1 MTTLPSNGCRKRERP
16 CIVTVVLSLSL
27 LATGMAKI
35 PQHRVKR
42 GIRTVR
48 YNRNTSLR
56 HAGSRFWMPDSAMS
70 QWHDSGFEPSE
81 LDRTQPTPK
90 ESTSLWLNEHDATWH
105 FHVDAGVVLQNR
117 HQRRLTGSVGIY
129 KGQQMQ
135 QLDEDPYQDSIVGNY
150 DNETYNVSTAVKFGV
165 RDNTT
170 NSSYIYSTSVSNAT
184 LTSPFQPMRIRVIL
198 SENQTGTQRLTKR
211 ERLALFGDILSPAIL
226 AWSAA
231 LRVNPVVGNLT
242 VDSSQLSDGVSC
254 GPGIHSGHPSVLV
267 PSDHITIGLNNTDFV
282 VYLSLSIHRPLE
294 NETADVPTT
303 SPTAAPSASPF
314 AFANWTRERTLSAG
328 ESPSAGYH
336 GAFLPVTT
344 EKGTNGTSLLNTTDP
359 YCVGDYLAAATYCS
373 TDQHDRPTAALIHL
387 CIGPDFFKKEL
398 INRNIVTV
406 MHELGHSLGFNPQAM
421 AHFRDLDGLP
431 VTTRDKDGNVVE
443 RLVQCTGPRSNRRFA
458 NVTLPSERILKF
470 SRVRGGIRVAQVV
483 TPSVRQVVRNHFDCQ
498 TLKGA
503 ELESWDA
510 VMVENETTSSCIGD
524 HWERRL
530 FRTDLMNSI
539 VDDVTFSL
547 RISPL
552 TLALFADSGW
562 YQVDLSRTAYS
573 EAWGRGAG
581 CSFVNSDCVSPSDGT
596 ISESNEPFFC
606 NEVADTVLR
615 GSMAHIQGCSPDMSR
630 KAVCNIAKFKKNLP
644 FEFQYFNK
652 TFGANVG
659 GNEPLLDYCPV
670 YNGFSDGLC
679 KDGAS
684 SLLLVSS
691 VEEFGMRNSRCL
703 SGQTWGQRTGLCLQ
717 IACVVDDKSLRVK
730 VNGSWKKCEYTGQAF
745 IIDDGTGT
753 RVFCPDIIRACPT
766 FFCDRDCLGTGGT
779 CDFATGRCTCS
790 DDSENVTS
798 FLGCDE
804 VDNNATGIFYT
815 DPLLYGK
822 TGTELAIE
830 EDSPLADYYVYNE
843 RQLKNRRASQLLLIP
858 YIVLG
863 TLVLLLI
870 ASFSVFL
877 YRRKIE
883 DDVGASLDDDGND
896 GDNRPS
902 SLPSGL
908 SLRASKD
915 KFVAAM
921 LVHLRVHS
929 STQNNGSSGE
939 GQSLPG
945 NTAAETDSSVHDSLD
960 DLASDSGA
968 SENSIGRR
976 GGGDSTNTTDEPAQV
991 IRRRFFNSSLV

>member
-1 MTTLPSNGCRKRERP
+1 MASLPCSGGKKRERS
-16 CIVTVVLSLSL
+16 CILTPLLLSFSL
-27 LATGMAKI
+27 LATGMSKI

-42 GIRTVR
+42 GSRSVR
-48 YNRNTSLR
+48 YNHETSLK
-56 HAGSRFWMPDSAMS
+56 HGGSRFWMPDSS
-70 QWHDSGFEPSE
+70 TSSRWHDSDMGPST
-81 LDRTQPTPK
+81 LDRMQSIPP
-90 ESTSLWLNEHDATWH
+90 ESSSLWHDENDDAWH
-105 FHVDAGVVLQNR
+105 FHVDAGVLHENG
-117 HQRRLTGSVGIY
+117 HQRRLTSSLGSY
-129 KGQQMQ
+129 KEQQIDQ
-135 QLDEDPYQDSIVGNY
+135 VDEDPYQDSIVGKY
-150 DNETYNVSTAVKFGV
+150 DNETYNVTTAVEFGA

-170 NSSYIYSTSVSNAT
+170 NADYIYSTSESNAT
-184 LTSPFQPMRIRVIL
+184 RISPFQPMRIRVIL
-198 SENQTGTQRLTKR
+198 SENQTGTQHLIES
-211 ERLALFGDILSPAIL
+211 ERFTLFRDILRPAIL
-226 AWSAA
+226 AWSVA

-267 PSDHITIGLNNTDFV
+267 PPNHITIGLNNTDFV
-282 VYLSLSIHRPLE
+282 VYLSLSINRPIL
-294 NETADVPTT
+294 NATMDVPTT
-303 SPTAAPSASPF
+303 SPTAAPSASG
-314 AFANWTRERTLSAG
+314 TRGRALSSGLNAA
-328 ESPSAGYH
+328 SSGYH
-336 GAFLPVTT
+336 SALLPLTT
-344 EKGTNGTSLLNTTDP
+344 EKEINRTTVWDDTDP
-359 YCVGDYLAAATYCS
+359 YCIGDYLAAATYCS
-373 TDQHDRPTAALIHL
+373 TDQHDRPTAALMHL

-398 INRNIVTV
+398 IHRNIVTV
-406 MHELGHSLGFNPQAM
+406 MHELGHSLGFNPQSM
-421 AHFRDLDGLP
+421 AHFRDGDGSP
-431 VTTRDKDGNVVE
+431 ITARDKDGNVVE
-443 RLVQCTGPRSNRRFA
+443 RVVQCTGPMSQRRFA
-458 NVTLPSERILKF
+458 NITLPSERILKF
-470 SRVRGGIRVAQVV
+470 SRVRGGVRAAQVV

-503 ELESWDA
+503 ELESWD
-510 VMVENETTSSCIGD
+510 VSMGDDETTSSCIGD

-562 YQVDLSRTAYS
+562 YQVDLSRAAYS
-573 EAWGRGAG
+573 DAWGRGAG
-581 CSFVNSDCVSPSDGT
+581 CSFVNSDCISRIDGT
-596 ISESNEPFFC
+596 VSESNEPFFC
-606 NEVADTVLR
+606 NQVANTVSR
-615 GSMAHIQGCSPDMSR
+615 GSVAHIQGCSPDMSR
-630 KAVCNIAKFKKNLP
+630 KAVCNIAQFTKNLP
-644 FEFQYFNK
+644 SEYQYFNK

-679 KDGAS
+679 KDGAT

-703 SGQTWGQRTGLCLQ
+703 SGQAWGQRTGFCLQ

-745 IIDDGTGT
+745 IVDDDKGS
-753 RVFCPDIIRACPT
+753 RVFCPDMIRACPT
-766 FFCDRDCLGTGGT
+766 FFCDRDCLGTGGL
-779 CDFATGRCTCS
+779 CDFATGHCNCS
-790 DDSENVTS
+790 SHAENVTS
-798 FLGCDE
+798 FLGCD
-804 VDNNATGIFYT
+804 VDTNKTGMFYT

-843 RQLKNRRASQLLLIP
+843 NQLKNRRASSLLLIP

-883 DDVGASLDDDGND
+883 DDVEPSLDDDRND
-896 GDNRPS
+896 GDNGTGVLS
-902 SLPSGL
+902 TGL
-908 SLRASKD
+908 TFRASKD
-915 KFVAAM
+915 KFVASM

-945 NTAAETDSSVHDSLD
+945 NTAAETDASVQDSLD
-960 DLASDSGA
+960 DLASDSCI
-968 SENSIGRR
+968 SENSTGRP
-976 GGGDSTNTTDEPAQV
+976 GGVDSTSSIDEPAQV
-991 IRRRFFNSSLV
+991 IRRRFFKSSLF